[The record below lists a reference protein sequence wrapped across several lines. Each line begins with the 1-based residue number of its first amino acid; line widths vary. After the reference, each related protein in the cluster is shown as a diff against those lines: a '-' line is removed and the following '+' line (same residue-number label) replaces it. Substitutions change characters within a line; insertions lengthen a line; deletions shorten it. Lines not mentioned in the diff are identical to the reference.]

1 MEDSKLQD
9 PKLIKLMLLG
19 DDDVKTSLK
28 KQYLKETFSSNT
40 LYSLGCDILTKYLKI
55 KNKAI
60 ILKIFDTA
68 RQNRF
73 KLIVASNF

>member
-1 MEDSKLQD
+1 MKDSKLQD

-40 LYSLGCDILTKYLKI
+40 LYSLGCDILNKI
-55 KNKAI
+55 FKNK
-60 ILKIFDTA
+60 K
-68 RQNRF
+68 
-73 KLIVASNF
+73 